1 MSNTQFSGMLR
12 RLLPLAGLL
21 LLIIFFSIKSPR
33 GGAGENLFL
42 STDNIFNIARQQSAI
57 LLIAFGMTLVIISGG
72 IDLSVGSV
80 AAFSGMIAALLMRS
94 PDSGGPGFSVPL
106 AMLCGIGAGSLC
118 GVFNAFLIAILKL
131 PPFIATLGTMGI
143 ARGATNIISHGG
155 SVDITAAGIG
165 WLGEGVLLG
174 LPVPLWIILLTALV
188 CYLVLNKSVIG
199 RTIYAVGGN
208 PQAARFAGIDQR
220 KTLFFVYIVT
230 GLLTGLAAMI
240 DISRSISAQ
249 PTAGAGAELDAIAAV
264 VIGGA
269 SLFGGVGTIAG
280 TIIGALVIA
289 VLRNG
294 ANLMSVDPFIQQIIV
309 GVLIIA
315 AVAFDQWQKK
325 N

>member
-33 GGAGENLFL
+33 GSAGENLFL
-42 STDNIFNIARQQSAI
+42 SPENIFNIARQQSAI

-94 PDSGGPGFSVPL
+94 PESGGPGLTVPV
-106 AMLCGIGAGSLC
+106 AMTLGVAAGALCGM
-118 GVFNAFLIAILKL
+118 FNAFLIAILKL

-143 ARGATNIISHGG
+143 ARGATNIISQGG
-155 SVDITAAGIG
+155 SVDITAGGIG
-165 WLGEGVLLG
+165 WLGEGSFLR
-174 LPVPLWIILLTALV
+174 LPVPLWIIV
-188 CYLVLNKSVIG
+188 VVGFICYLVLNKSVIG

-249 PTAGAGAELDAIAAV
+249 PTAGAGSELDAIAAV

-269 SLFGGVGTIAG
+269 SLFGGVGTISG

>member
-1 MSNTQFSGMLR
+1 MSNTQISSLLR

-21 LLIIFFSIKSPR
+21 VLVVFFSIKAPR
-33 GGAGENLFL
+33 GPEGENLFL
-42 STDNIFNIARQQSAI
+42 STENIFNIARQQSAI

-80 AAFSGMIAALLMRS
+80 AAFTGMISALLMI
-94 PDSGGPGFSVPL
+94 PATKGGLGLTVPV
-106 AMLCGIGAGSLC
+106 AMTIGVFAGALCGM
-118 GVFNAFLIAILKL
+118 VNAFLIGILRL

-155 SVDITAAGIG
+155 SVDVTAQGIG
-165 WLGEGVLLG
+165 WLGEGNFLR
-174 LPVPLWIILLTALV
+174 LPVPLWIIIIVGLL
-188 CYLVLNKSVIG
+188 CYMVLNKTVIG

-220 KTLFFVYIVT
+220 KTLFFVYI
-230 GLLTGLAAMI
+230 LTSALAGVAAMI
-240 DISRSISAQ
+240 DVSRSISAQ
-249 PTAGAGAELDAIAAV
+249 PGAGMGAELDAIAAV

-269 SLFGGVGTIAG
+269 SLFGGVGSIAG
-280 TIIGALVIA
+280 TVIGALVIA
-289 VLRNG
+289 VLKNG
-294 ANLMSVDPFIQQIIV
+294 ASLMSVDSFVQQIIV

-325 N
+325 A